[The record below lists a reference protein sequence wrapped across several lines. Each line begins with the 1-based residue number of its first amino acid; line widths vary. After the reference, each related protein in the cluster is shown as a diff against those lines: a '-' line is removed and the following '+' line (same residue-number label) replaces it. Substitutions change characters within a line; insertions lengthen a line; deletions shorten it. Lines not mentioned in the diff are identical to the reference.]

1 MSLQIIET
9 GEVVDPMGRVEAERI
24 TTRIADLLDG
34 IADNI
39 DQVIPLIREAL
50 TRQAWAALDYNG
62 PSDYISERFSGALQR
77 LSPEVRRPFA
87 AELSAAG
94 MSTRAIAPIVGVDQ
108 SRVARDVQ
116 VMRSASP
123 AASGTTEH
131 GLPTTDRIVGM
142 DGKQYRR
149 PEPRSLDEWRGEV
162 LHQAE
167 ETGEVVKLTGPKSV
181 ADPSGRQQ
189 SPKPRRTPLT
199 DQFRNA
205 TTDLTRKTETIARL
219 CDDDRF
225 PRNAEEVAT
234 SIRSDLIRAI
244 DALTDVVNLLD
255 STTKKEELS

>member
-1 MSLQIIET
+1 MSLEIIET

-123 AASGTTEH
+123 ASPETEH
-131 GLPTTDRIVGM
+131 GLPTTDRIVGL
-142 DGKQYRR
+142 DGKTYRR
-149 PEPRSLDEWRGEV
+149 PDPAPEPAVIIDRTTGEV
-162 LHQAE
+162 TDHQQQPARRRQPLPDAFLHQAIAARKAVE
-167 ETGEVVKLTGPKSV
+167 ALERLV
-181 ADPSGRQQ
+181 A
-189 SPKPRRTPLT
+189 
-199 DQFRNA
+199 
-205 TTDLTRKTETIARL
+205 
-219 CDDDRF
+219 DDRF
-225 PRNAEEVAT
+225 PRNRDEVSAVNG
-234 SIRSDLIRAI
+234 RDLTLTK
-244 DALTDVVNLLD
+244 DALQRVIGALN
-255 STTKKEELS
+255 K

>member
-94 MSTRAIAPIVGVDQ
+94 MSTRAIAPIVGVSSAQ
-108 SRVARDVQ
+108 VKRDVAQ
-116 VMRSASP
+116 VAHREPP

-149 PEPRSLDEWRGEV
+149 PEPKSLDEWRGEV

-167 ETGEVVKLTGPKSV
+167 ETGEIVPLTGPNSV
-181 ADPSGRQQ
+181 ASPGVPQ

-199 DQFRNA
+199 DSFFNGVY
-205 TTDLTRKTETIARL
+205 DLCRRVESVRKL

-225 PRNAEEVAT
+225 PQNAEKVAQKHLN
-234 SIRSDLIRAI
+234 DLLQCRDLLQQVI
-244 DALTDVVNLLD
+244 DQLNH
-255 STTKKEELS
+255 ER

>member
-1 MSLQIIET
+1 MSLEIIET

-50 TRQAWAALDYNG
+50 TRQAWAALEYNG

-108 SRVARDVQ
+108 SRVARDLQ

-123 AASGTTEH
+123 ASPVSPDETETMH

-142 DGKQYRR
+142 DGKTYRR
-149 PEPRSLDEWRGEV
+149 PDPAPEPAVIIDRTTGEV
-162 LHQAE
+162 TDHQQQPARRRQPLPDAFLHQAI
-167 ETGEVVKLTGPKSV
+167 V
-181 ADPSGRQQ
+181 A
-189 SPKPRRTPLT
+189 
-199 DQFRNA
+199 
-205 TTDLTRKTETIARL
+205 RKAVEALERL
-219 CDDDRF
+219 VADDRF
-225 PRNAEEVAT
+225 PRNKDDVSAVN
-234 SIRSDLIRAI
+234 SRDLTLTK
-244 DALTDVVNLLD
+244 DALQRVLVAL
-255 STTKKEELS
+255 TK